1 MLHFAKMKK
10 VLEPRYTILNTVF
23 LFPGYRDASIRA
35 SIEMSNNLQLGTQRM
50 FMQAS
55 QHTKVRYTDLYKKNT
70 GGHVVFFCLKKHLK
84 KKEKYAKFQK
94 YFVELGQW

>member
-1 MLHFAKMKK
+1 MQ
-10 VLEPRYTILNTVF
+10 VLEPRL
-23 LFPGYRDASIRA
+23 
-35 SIEMSNNLQLGTQRM
+35 EMSNNLQLGTQRM

-70 GGHVVFFCLKKHLK
+70 GHVVFFLK
-84 KKEKYAKFQK
+84 KKGKYAKFQK